1 MSAPRS
7 LPRIAL
13 AAAALVFFVVGISR
27 ISFNIDI
34 LKLLPTHLPQV
45 EGLSLFLK
53 NFAQPRE
60 LIITIE
66 ADSSEAAEGAAD
78 SLAAH
83 LARHPDLVS
92 RALARP
98 PWEKDPAGLS
108 ELLAFILLNQ
118 PPEKIAELTA
128 RITPEQAPATL
139 QATLEKLTDSVSP
152 QEVALRSYDP
162 YDFAAPLAS
171 SGLMSGGQQSEFSS
185 ADGTFRVIYIES
197 AKTFANYKET
207 IAWIRQIKALC
218 STGWDGVGSV
228 TLGFTGEPAFVADI
242 SGSTEWD
249 MMSSGFVTLIVI
261 ALIFWL
267 CYRRARPLLDLQ
279 AMLVLIF
286 TFSLAIAGLFLSQ
299 LTVIGVGCA
308 AIMIGLSVDYGYFV
322 YQRSQTHRGT
332 VRELQRLCVQN
343 IAWTAGTTAA
353 AFFALNLSSL
363 PGLSQLGSLVG
374 VGVIVG
380 AFVMLG
386 VFAPLTM
393 RFHRAQGERP
403 PSLIQ
408 RVVTSPRF
416 LRNGAWV
423 TLAIVAVLLGALAV
437 KGLPGV
443 DFSARSLRPRVSEAY
458 AALDRLYEKLTD
470 DRDLLSL
477 VVSGANET
485 EVLARLR
492 QAEAGLAAAK
502 EQGDVR
508 SFRSALPIWPDPV
521 NQKANLATLAA
532 LGPEAPR
539 LKATMQAGGF
549 NDEAFALTEAVLKQ
563 WAAWG
568 QRVEGIAPS
577 MPRPATDSPISE
589 ATARFPPIWPDN
601 ESSRWIFRRAAHRGD
616 GRLLAMGMVQ
626 PTPGREDAI
635 AAAVESP
642 GVYLVSWARLGAQL
656 KHVIPREFTHVILGL
671 LGIVLVIL
679 ALAFRSARAVGIFVF
694 TTALVLA
701 CLAGA
706 MSLFGMQWNFFDL
719 AALLLLLGTGTDYS
733 ILLLLALKRN
743 GGDAPAAQRELALV
757 ICLCASSAA
766 AGFGTISWANNLGL
780 ASLGQTCALGLIID
794 ALISL
799 FLLPR
804 AWTLIHPRRD
814 APPPRSDSRALIQ

>member
-1 MSAPRS
+1 MR
-7 LPRIAL
+7 RISWLAL
-13 AAAALVFFVVGISR
+13 GVALVVFVAAGLSR

-60 LIITIE
+60 LIITLEGESAEKVE
-66 ADSSEAAEGAAD
+66 ACAD

-83 LARHPDLVS
+83 LAARPDLVS

-98 PWEKDPAGLS
+98 PWEKNPAGLS

-118 PPEKIAELTA
+118 PPERIAELTA
-128 RITPEQAPATL
+128 RIAPEQARATL
-139 QATLEKLTDSVSP
+139 QATLEKLNDSVSP
-152 QEVALRSYDP
+152 QEIALRSYDP

-171 SGLMSGGQQSEFSS
+171 TGLMSGAQQSEFSS
-185 ADGTFRVIYIES
+185 ADGTFRVVYVES
-197 AKTFANYKET
+197 ARTFANYKET
-207 IAWIRQIKALC
+207 IAWIKEIKALC
-218 STGWDGVGSV
+218 TTGWDGVGSV

-249 MMSSGFVTLIVI
+249 MKSSGFVTLVVI
-261 ALIFWL
+261 AIIFWL

-286 TFSLAIAGLFLSQ
+286 TVSLAIAGLFLDQ

-322 YQRSQTHRGT
+322 YQRSLQHRGT
-332 VRELQRLCVQN
+332 VRELQRQCVQN
-343 IAWTAGTTAA
+343 IVWTSGTTAA

-363 PGLSQLGSLVG
+363 PGLSQLGNLVG
-374 VGVIVG
+374 IGVIVG
-380 AFVMLG
+380 ACVMLG
-386 VFAPLTM
+386 IFAPLTM
-393 RFHRAQGERP
+393 RFHRAQGDRP
-403 PSLIQ
+403 PSLIEKM
-408 RVVTSPRF
+408 VVAPSF
-416 LRNGAWV
+416 LRGGAWFTV
-423 TLAIVAVLLGALAV
+423 AVVAVLLGTLAI

-458 AALDRLYEKLTD
+458 TALDRLSARLTD

-477 VVSGANET
+477 VVRGANET
-485 EVLARLR
+485 EVLERLR
-492 QAEAGLAAAK
+492 QAEAGLTTAQAR
-502 EQGDVR
+502 GDIR
-508 SFRSALPIWPDPV
+508 NSRTALAIWPDPM

-532 LGPEAPR
+532 LAPEAPR

-549 NDEAFALTEAVLKQ
+549 NDEAFGLTEAVLKQ
-563 WAAWG
+563 WGEWSA
-568 QRVEGIAPS
+568 
-577 MPRPATDSPISE
+577 RPL
-589 ATARFPPIWPDN
+589 PIWPEND
-601 ESSRWIFRRAAHRGD
+601 SSRWIFRRAAHRSEGQV
-616 GRLLAMGMVQ
+616 LAMGMIQ
-626 PTPGREDAI
+626 PAPGREDAI
-635 AAAVESP
+635 AELVERP
-642 GVYLVSWARLGAQL
+642 GVYLVSWKRLGAQL
-656 KHVIPREFTHVILGL
+656 KHVIPQEFARVIFGL
-671 LGIVLVIL
+671 LGIVLLIL
-679 ALAFRSARAVGIFVF
+679 AVAFRSARAVLLF
-694 TTALVLA
+694 TATTGLVLA

-780 ASLGQTCALGLIID
+780 ASLGQTCAMGLVID

-804 AWTLIHPRRD
+804 AWALVHRR
-814 APPPRSDSRALIQ
+814 

>member
-1 MSAPRS
+1 MR
-7 LPRIAL
+7 RISWLAL
-13 AAAALVFFVVGISR
+13 GVALVVFVAAGLSR

-60 LIITIE
+60 LIITLEGESAEKVE
-66 ADSSEAAEGAAD
+66 ACAD

-83 LARHPDLVS
+83 LAARPDLVS

-98 PWEKDPAGLS
+98 PWEKNPAGLS

-118 PPEKIAELTA
+118 PPERIAELTA
-128 RITPEQAPATL
+128 RITPVLAPATL
-139 QATLEKLTDSVSP
+139 QATLEKLNDSVSP
-152 QEVALRSYDP
+152 QEIALRSYDP

-171 SGLMSGGQQSEFSS
+171 TGLMSGAQQSEFSS
-185 ADGTFRVIYIES
+185 ADGTFRVVYVES
-197 AKTFANYKET
+197 ARTFANYKET
-207 IAWIRQIKALC
+207 IAWIKEIKARC
-218 STGWDGVGSV
+218 ATGWDGVGSV

-249 MMSSGFVTLIVI
+249 MKSSGFVTLVVI
-261 ALIFWL
+261 AIIFWL

-286 TFSLAIAGLFLSQ
+286 TVSLAIAGLFLDQ

-322 YQRSQTHRGT
+322 YQRSLQHRGT
-332 VRELQRLCVQN
+332 VRELQRQCVQN
-343 IAWTAGTTAA
+343 IVWTSGTTAA

-363 PGLSQLGSLVG
+363 PGLSQLGNLVG
-374 VGVIVG
+374 IGVIVG
-380 AFVMLG
+380 ACVMLG
-386 VFAPLTM
+386 IFAPLTM
-393 RFHRAQGERP
+393 RFHRAQGDRP
-403 PSLIQ
+403 PSLIEKM
-408 RVVTSPRF
+408 VVAPSF
-416 LRNGAWV
+416 LRGGAWFTV
-423 TLAIVAVLLGALAV
+423 AVVAVLLGTLAI

-458 AALDRLYEKLTD
+458 TALDRLSARLTD

-477 VVSGANET
+477 VVRGANEA
-485 EVLARLR
+485 EVLDRLR
-492 QAEAGLAAAK
+492 QAEAGLTTAQAR
-502 EQGDVR
+502 GDIR
-508 SFRSALPIWPDPV
+508 GSRTALAIWPDPV
-521 NQKANLATLAA
+521 NQNANLATLAA
-532 LGPEAPR
+532 LAPEAPR

-549 NDEAFALTEAVLKQ
+549 NDEAFGLTEAVLKQ
-563 WAAWG
+563 WGEWSA
-568 QRVEGIAPS
+568 
-577 MPRPATDSPISE
+577 RPL
-589 ATARFPPIWPDN
+589 PIWPEND
-601 ESSRWIFRRAAHRGD
+601 SSRWIFRRAAHRSEGQI
-616 GRLLAMGMVQ
+616 LAMGMIQ
-626 PTPGREDAI
+626 PVPGREDAI
-635 AAAVESP
+635 AELVERP
-642 GVYLVSWARLGAQL
+642 GVYLVSWKRLGAQL
-656 KHVIPREFTHVILGL
+656 KHVIPQEFSRVIFGL

-679 ALAFRSARAVGIFVF
+679 AVAFRSARAVLLF
-694 TTALVLA
+694 TATTGLVLA

-780 ASLGQTCALGLIID
+780 ASLGQTCAMGLVID

-804 AWTLIHPRRD
+804 AWALVHRR
-814 APPPRSDSRALIQ
+814 

>member
-1 MSAPRS
+1 MR
-7 LPRIAL
+7 RISWLAL
-13 AAAALVFFVVGISR
+13 GIAAVVFVVIGLSR

-60 LIITIE
+60 LIITIDGESADNVE
-66 ADSSEAAEGAAD
+66 ACANK
-78 SLAAH
+78 LTAH
-83 LARHPDLVS
+83 LTAHPQLVS

-118 PPEKIAELTA
+118 PHEKIAELTA
-128 RITPEQAPATL
+128 RLSPQQAPATL
-139 QATLEKLTDSVSP
+139 QATLDKLNESVSP
-152 QEVALRSYDP
+152 QEIALRSYDP
-162 YDFAAPLAS
+162 FDLAAPLAS
-171 SGLMSGGQQSEFSS
+171 AGLMSGGQQSEFSS
-185 ADGTFRVIYIES
+185 ADGTFRVIYVES
-197 AKTFANYKET
+197 AKTFANYKDT
-207 IAWIRQIKALC
+207 IAWIKEIKALC
-218 STGWDGVGSV
+218 ATGWDGVGSV
-228 TLGFTGEPAFVADI
+228 KLGFTGEPAFVADI

-261 ALIFWL
+261 AVIFWL

-286 TFSLAIAGLFLSQ
+286 TVSLAIAGLFLDQ

-332 VRELQRLCVQN
+332 VRELQRQCVQN
-343 IAWTAGTTAA
+343 IAWTSGTTAA

-363 PGLSQLGSLVG
+363 PGLSQLGNLVG
-374 VGVIVG
+374 IGVIVG

-393 RFHRAQGERP
+393 RFHRRQGERP

-416 LRNGAWV
+416 LRDGAWL
-423 TLAIVAVLLGALAV
+423 TLVVVAVLLGTLAV

-458 AALDRLYEKLTD
+458 TALDRLYVRLTD

-477 VVSGANET
+477 VVRGANET

-502 EQGDVR
+502 EHGDVR
-508 SFRSALPIWPDPV
+508 SFRSALPIWPDQV
-521 NQKANLATLAA
+521 NQNANLANLANLA
-532 LGPEAPR
+532 PEAPR

-563 WAAWG
+563 WAAW
-568 QRVEGIAPS
+568 S
-577 MPRPATDSPISE
+577 
-589 ATARFPPIWPDN
+589 ARTPPIWPDN
-601 ESSRWIFRRAAHRGD
+601 ESSRWIFRRAAHHGD
-616 GRLLAMGMVQ
+616 GQLLAMGMVQ
-626 PTPGREDAI
+626 PAPGREDAI

-642 GVYLVSWARLGAQL
+642 GVYLVSWARLGSQL

-679 ALAFRSARAVGIFVF
+679 ALAFRSAKAVALFVV

-780 ASLGQTCALGLIID
+780 ASLGQTCAMGLVID

-804 AWTLIHPRRD
+804 AW
-814 APPPRSDSRALIQ
+814 ALLHRQ

>member
-1 MSAPRS
+1 MR
-7 LPRIAL
+7 RISWL
-13 AAAALVFFVVGISR
+13 AVAVAAVVFIAAGLSR

-34 LKLLPTHLPQV
+34 LKLLPTRLPQV

-66 ADSSEAAEGAAD
+66 GDSANNVEVCADQ
-78 SLAAH
+78 LAAH
-83 LARHPDLVS
+83 LAGHPELVS

-98 PWEKDPAGLS
+98 PWEKNPAGLS

-128 RITPEQAPATL
+128 RIASQQASATL
-139 QATLEKLTDSVSP
+139 QATLEKLNDSVSP
-152 QEVALRSYDP
+152 QEIALRSYDP

-171 SGLMSGGQQSEFSS
+171 TGLMSSGQQSEFSS
-185 ADGTFRVIYIES
+185 ADGTFRVIYVES
-197 AKTFANYKET
+197 AKAFVNYKDT
-207 IAWIRQIKALC
+207 IAWIKKIKALC
-218 STGWDGVGSV
+218 GTGWDGVGSV
-228 TLGFTGEPAFVADI
+228 KLGFTGEPAFVADI

-249 MMSSGFVTLIVI
+249 MMSSGFVTLFVI

-267 CYRRARPLLDLQ
+267 CYRRARPLFDLQ

-286 TFSLAIAGLFLSQ
+286 TFSLAIAGLFLDQ

-322 YQRSQTHRGT
+322 YQRSLQHRGT
-332 VRELQRLCVQN
+332 VRELQRHCVQN

-363 PGLSQLGSLVG
+363 PGLSQLGNLVG
-374 VGVIVG
+374 IGVIVG

-393 RFHRAQGERP
+393 RFHRQQGERP
-403 PSLIQ
+403 SSLVENI
-408 RVVTSPRF
+408 VISPRF
-416 LRNGAWV
+416 LRNGAWLTLALV
-423 TLAIVAVLLGALAV
+423 ALLLGTLAI

-458 AALDRLYEKLTD
+458 TALDRLYARLTD

-477 VVSGANET
+477 VVRGANET
-485 EVLARLR
+485 EVLDRLR
-492 QAEAGLAAAK
+492 RAEAGLAAAK
-502 EQGDVR
+502 ERGDVR
-508 SFRSALPIWPDPV
+508 SFRSALAIWPDPV
-521 NQKANLATLAA
+521 NQKANLATLAGLA
-532 LGPEAPR
+532 PEAPR

-549 NDEAFALTEAVLKQ
+549 NDEAFGLTEAVLKQ
-563 WAAWG
+563 WGEWTGRAL
-568 QRVEGIAPS
+568 
-577 MPRPATDSPISE
+577 
-589 ATARFPPIWPDN
+589 PIWPEN

-616 GRLLAMGMVQ
+616 GQILAMGMVQ
-626 PTPGREDAI
+626 PAPGREDAI
-635 AAAVESP
+635 AELVEQP

-656 KHVIPREFTHVILGL
+656 KHVIPREFSHVILGL
-671 LGIVLVIL
+671 LGIVLLLL
-679 ALAFRSARAVGIFVF
+679 AIAFRSARAVLLFTF

-706 MSLFGMQWNFFDL
+706 MSLFNLQWNFFDL

-766 AGFGTISWANNLGL
+766 AGFGTISWANNMGL

-794 ALISL
+794 ALVSL

-804 AWTLIHPRRD
+804 VWALIHRK
-814 APPPRSDSRALIQ
+814 

>member
-1 MSAPRS
+1 MR
-7 LPRIAL
+7 RISWVAL
-13 AAAALVFFVVGISR
+13 GLALVVFVAAGLSR

-60 LIITIE
+60 LIVTLEGDDPEKVE
-66 ADSSEAAEGAAD
+66 ACAD
-78 SLAAH
+78 ELAAQ
-83 LARHPDLVS
+83 LASRPDLAT

-98 PWEKDPAGLS
+98 PWEKNPAGLS

-118 PPEKIAELTA
+118 PPEKIAELTS

-139 QATLEKLTDSVSP
+139 QGTLEKLTDSLSP
-152 QEVALRSYDP
+152 QEIALRSYDP

-185 ADGTFRVIYIES
+185 ADGKFRVVYVES
-197 AKTFANYKET
+197 AKPFANYKEN
-207 IAWIRQIKALC
+207 IAWLKEIRAAIGDLPQRYGCTA
-218 STGWDGVGSV
+218 
-228 TLGFTGEPAFVADI
+228 GFTGEPAFVAEI

-249 MMSSGFVTLIVI
+249 MKSSGFVTLVVI

-286 TFSLAIAGLFLSQ
+286 TVSLAIAGLFLNQ

-322 YQRSQTHRGT
+322 YQRSLQHRGT
-332 VRELQRLCVQN
+332 VRELQRQCVQN
-343 IAWTAGTTAA
+343 IVWTSGTTAA

-363 PGLSQLGSLVG
+363 PGLSQLGNLVG
-374 VGVIVG
+374 IGVIVG
-380 AFVMLG
+380 ACVMLG
-386 VFAPLTM
+386 IFAPLTM
-393 RFHRAQGERP
+393 RFHREQGERP
-403 PSLIQ
+403 PSIIE
-408 RVVTSPRF
+408 RIVVSPRF
-416 LRNGAWV
+416 LRGGVWL
-423 TLAIVAVLLGALAV
+423 TLAVVAVLLGTLAI

-458 AALDRLYEKLTD
+458 NALDRLYARLTD
-470 DRDLLSL
+470 DRDMLSL
-477 VVSGANET
+477 VVRGANET
-485 EVLARLR
+485 EVLERLR
-492 QAEAGLAAAK
+492 QAEAGLATAQ
-502 EQGDVR
+502 ERGDLR
-508 SFRSALPIWPDPV
+508 SSRTALAIWPDPV
-521 NQKANLATLAA
+521 NQKANLATLASLA
-532 LGPEAPR
+532 SEAPR
-539 LKATMQAGGF
+539 LKATMQTAGF
-549 NDEAFALTEAVLKQ
+549 NDEAFGLTEAVLKQ
-563 WAAWG
+563 WSEWAA
-568 QRVEGIAPS
+568 
-577 MPRPATDSPISE
+577 RPL
-589 ATARFPPIWPDN
+589 PIWPEN
-601 ESSRWIFRRAAHRGD
+601 ESSRWIFRRAAHRSD
-616 GRLLAMGMVQ
+616 GQVLAMGMIQ
-626 PTPGREDAI
+626 PAPGREDAI
-635 AAAVESP
+635 AELVEQP
-642 GVYLVSWARLGAQL
+642 GHVYLVSWNRLGAQL
-656 KHVIPREFTHVILGL
+656 KHVIPQEFGRVIFGL

-679 ALAFRSARAVGIFVF
+679 AVAFRSARAVLLF
-694 TTALVLA
+694 TATTGLVLA

-757 ICLCASSAA
+757 IVLCCSSAA

-780 ASLGQTCALGLIID
+780 ASLGQTCAMGLIID

-804 AWTLIHPRRD
+804 AWTLLHRR
-814 APPPRSDSRALIQ
+814 

>member
-1 MSAPRS
+1 MRRTSW
-7 LPRIAL
+7 L
-13 AAAALVFFVVGISR
+13 AVTIVLVVFVAAGLSR

-60 LIITIE
+60 LIVTIE
-66 ADSSEAAEGAAD
+66 APTAEAAETAAD
-78 SLAAH
+78 ALAAEFG
-83 LARHPDLVS
+83 RHPDLVS
-92 RALARP
+92 RAVARP
-98 PWEKDPAGLS
+98 PWEKNPAELS
-108 ELLAFILLNQ
+108 ELLAFLLLNQ
-118 PPEKIAELTA
+118 PPGKIAELRT
-128 RITPEQAPATL
+128 RIAPENAAATL
-139 QATLEKLTDSVSP
+139 QATLEKLNDSVSP
-152 QEVALRSYDP
+152 QEIALRSYDP
-162 YDFAAPLAS
+162 YDFAEPLAS
-171 SGLMSGGQQSEFSS
+171 AGLMSGGQQSEFSS
-185 ADGTFRVIYIES
+185 ADGTFRVIYVE
-197 AKTFANYKET
+197 ATRTFKNYKDT
-207 IAWIRQIKALC
+207 IAWLTRVKSIATATAQPLGAK
-218 STGWDGVGSV
+218 
-228 TLGFTGEPAFVADI
+228 LGFTGEPAFVADI

-249 MMSSGFVTLIVI
+249 MMSSGFVTLTVI

-286 TFSLAIAGLFLSQ
+286 TVSLAIAGLFLDQ

-322 YQRSQTHRGT
+322 YQRSQQHRGT
-332 VRELQRLCVQN
+332 VRELQRQCVQN
-343 IAWTAGTTAA
+343 IAWTSGTTAT

-363 PGLSQLGSLVG
+363 PGLSQLGNLVG
-374 VGVIVG
+374 IGVIVG
-380 AFVMLG
+380 ALVMLG

-393 RFHRAQGERP
+393 RFHRIQGQRAPSFIERLV
-403 PSLIQ
+403 S
-408 RVVTSPRF
+408 SPRF
-416 LRNGAWV
+416 LRNGAWL
-423 TLAIVAVLLGALAV
+423 TLGVVALLLGTLAV
-437 KGLPGV
+437 KGMPGV

-458 AALDRLYEKLTD
+458 SALDRLYERLTD

-477 VVSGANET
+477 VVRGANET
-485 EVLARLR
+485 EVLDRLR
-492 QAEAGLAAAK
+492 HAESALTAAQAR
-502 EQGDVR
+502 GDVR

-521 NQKANLATLAA
+521 HQNANLATLATLA
-532 LGPEAPR
+532 PEAPR
-539 LKATMQAGGF
+539 LKETMQAGGF

-563 WAAWG
+563 WSDWRKRAS
-568 QRVEGIAPS
+568 QLS
-577 MPRPATDSPISE
+577 TLNSQLS
-589 ATARFPPIWPDN
+589 PIWPDN
-601 ESSRWIFRRAAHRGD
+601 ESSRWIFRRAAHRAEGQI
-616 GRLLAMGMVQ
+616 LAMGMVQ
-626 PTPGREDAI
+626 PTAGREEAI
-635 AAAVESP
+635 AAAVETP
-642 GVYLVSWARLGAQL
+642 GVYLVSWNRLGAEL
-656 KHVIPREFTHVILGL
+656 KHVIPKEFTRVILGL
-671 LGIVLVIL
+671 LAAVLVVL
-679 ALAFRSARAVGIFVF
+679 ALAFRSARALGLFAV

-743 GGDAPAAQRELALV
+743 GGDAPAAQRELGLV

-804 AWTLIHPRRD
+804 AWALLHPRRG
-814 APPPRSDSRALIQ
+814 APQRAPDRAT

>member
-1 MSAPRS
+1 MR
-7 LPRIAL
+7 RISWVALGLAL
-13 AAAALVFFVVGISR
+13 AVFVAAGLSR

-60 LIITIE
+60 LIVTLEGDDAEKVE
-66 ADSSEAAEGAAD
+66 ACAD
-78 SLAAH
+78 ELATQ
-83 LARHPDLVS
+83 LASRPDLVT

-98 PWEKDPAGLS
+98 PWEKNPAGLS

-139 QATLEKLTDSVSP
+139 QETLEKLTDSVSP
-152 QEVALRSYDP
+152 QEIALRSYDP

-185 ADGTFRVIYIES
+185 ADGKFRVVYVES
-197 AKTFANYKET
+197 AKPFANYKDN
-207 IAWIRQIKALC
+207 IAWLKEIRAAIGDRPQRHGC
-218 STGWDGVGSV
+218 TV
-228 TLGFTGEPAFVADI
+228 GFTGEPAFVAEI

-249 MMSSGFVTLIVI
+249 MKSSGFVTLVVI

-286 TFSLAIAGLFLSQ
+286 TVSLAIAGLFLDQ

-322 YQRSQTHRGT
+322 YQRSLQHRGN
-332 VRELQRLCVQN
+332 VRELQRQCVQN
-343 IAWTAGTTAA
+343 IVWTSGTTAA

-363 PGLSQLGSLVG
+363 PGLSQLGNLVG
-374 VGVIVG
+374 IGVIVG
-380 AFVMLG
+380 ACVMLG

-393 RFHRAQGERP
+393 RFHRAQGDRP
-403 PSLIQ
+403 PSVMERI
-408 RVVTSPRF
+408 VVTPWF
-416 LRNGAWV
+416 LRGGAWLTIV
-423 TLAIVAVLLGALAV
+423 VVAVLLGTLAI

-443 DFSARSLRPRVSEAY
+443 DFSARSLRPRVSQAY
-458 AALDRLYEKLTD
+458 NALDRLYARLTD
-470 DRDLLSL
+470 DRDMLSL
-477 VVSGANET
+477 VVRGANET
-485 EVLARLR
+485 EVLERLR
-492 QAEAGLAAAK
+492 QAEAGLATAQ
-502 EQGDVR
+502 ERGDIR
-508 SFRSALPIWPDPV
+508 SSRTALAIWPDPI

-532 LGPEAPR
+532 LAPEAPR
-539 LKATMQAGGF
+539 LKTTMQAAGF
-549 NDEAFALTEAVLKQ
+549 NDEAFGLTEAVLKQ
-563 WAAWG
+563 WGEWSA
-568 QRVEGIAPS
+568 
-577 MPRPATDSPISE
+577 RPL
-589 ATARFPPIWPDN
+589 PIWPEN
-601 ESSRWIFRRAAHRGD
+601 ESSRWIFRRAAHRSD
-616 GRLLAMGMVQ
+616 GQVLAMGMIQ
-626 PTPGREDAI
+626 PAPGREDAI
-635 AAAVESP
+635 AELVEKP
-642 GVYLVSWARLGAQL
+642 GSVYLVSWNRLGAQL
-656 KHVIPREFTHVILGL
+656 KHVIPQEFARVIFGL
-671 LGIVLVIL
+671 LGIVLIIL
-679 ALAFRSARAVGIFVF
+679 AVAFRSGLAVLLF
-694 TTALVLA
+694 TATTGLVLA

-706 MSLFGMQWNFFDL
+706 MSLFGLQWNFFDL

-733 ILLLLALKRN
+733 ILLLLALRRN

-757 ICLCASSAA
+757 IVLCCSSAA

-780 ASLGQTCALGLIID
+780 ASLGQTCAMGLIID

-804 AWTLIHPRRD
+804 AWALLHRR
-814 APPPRSDSRALIQ
+814 RAG